1 MNDLAID
8 RLQRVLSCVWSGP
21 APSGV
26 DPTSAE
32 GQVPAAYGAWTD
44 CPLSLN
50 PRGTIVWAGPATREV
65 LGWSPED
72 LAGSHFSVLTS
83 RLGGDFLEAHLALI
97 LGGEDVTSLVDVGV
111 KRDGRTFK
119 AAITLEAVRSG
130 RGAVTG
136 ATVVLR
142 DVTAAHR
149 ERRTRHLGRRAGPA
163 VVVADTDLTVHRATK
178 AASRLL
184 GYRPEDLLTGTAE
197 KLIHPDD
204 RATVAAAV
212 GRLVADPDRTE
223 RLVARLRDKQE
234 RWRWVEGTVTNRL
247 ADPDV
252 GGLVADLR
260 DVTEQVRSH
269 DALRLS
275 GALHHAMVETAGEGI
290 AVVASDG
297 TTMYA
302 NPSMAG
308 LLGVPLEQVYGT
320 PTSALLGTCPDGT
333 TAAGPWHH
341 EIVHADPDG
350 CDRILEVT
358 RTPLDMGETVGPGS
372 LVMVADVTEARR
384 EEQALRRRA
393 LYDPLTG
400 LPNRYLF
407 LDRLGMA
414 AARQARSEGAGT
426 AVLFLDLDGL
436 KPVNDTHGH
445 HVGDELLV
453 EVAARLAG
461 AVRATD
467 TVARHGGDEFVI
479 ICEDID
485 ECAATSV
492 AARIQ
497 AAFDTPIRLAAGDF
511 PVSISVGVALSPP
524 YAIAE
529 LVRQADAAM
538 YHAKQHGGGRSALAH
553 RDGAVVL
560 HREGRQVPTGVAQ
573 PPLPREGDE
582 PTS

>member
-1 MNDLAID
+1 MNDVATD
-8 RLQRVLSCVWSGP
+8 RLQRVLSAGWSGA
-21 APSGV
+21 APYGSDGRV
-26 DPTSAE
+26 AT
-32 GQVPAAYGAWTD
+32 AADIGGLAAAFTD

-50 PRGTIVWAGPATREV
+50 TKGTIVWAGPETRDV

-119 AAITLEAVRSG
+119 AAITLEALRSG
-130 RGAVTG
+130 RGDVTG

-142 DVTAAHR
+142 DVTIAHR
-149 ERRTRHLGRRAGPA
+149 ERRSREPGRRPGHA
-163 VVVADTDLTVHRATK
+163 VVVADADFTVHHATRAV
-178 AASRLL
+178 SRML
-184 GYRPEDLLTGTAE
+184 GYTAEDLEARRARQ
-197 KLIHPDD
+197 LIHPADH
-204 RATVAAAV
+204 ATVTAAV
-212 GRLVADPDRTE
+212 DRLLADPDRTE
-223 RLVARLRDKQE
+223 RLVARLRDKQD

-252 GGLVADLR
+252 RGLVADLR
-260 DVTEQVRSH
+260 DVTEQVRSA

-275 GALHHAMVETAGEGI
+275 GALHQAMVETAEEGL

-297 TTMYA
+297 STRYA
-302 NPSMAG
+302 NAALAG
-308 LLGVPLEQVYGT
+308 LLGIPLEQLYGT
-320 PTSALLGTCPDGT
+320 STTALLGAGPDGT
-333 TAAGPWHH
+333 TDAGPRRH
-341 EIVHADPDG
+341 EVVHAHPDG
-350 CDRILEVT
+350 DRILEVT
-358 RTPLDMGETVGPGS
+358 RSPLDLGEGGGAGS
-372 LVMVADVTEARR
+372 LVVVADVTEARR

-407 LDRLGMA
+407 LDRLEMA

-426 AVLFLDLDGL
+426 AVLFLDLDRF

-445 HVGDELLV
+445 HVGDELLK
-453 EVAARLAG
+453 ELAGRLAG

-485 ECAATSV
+485 EPAATSV
-492 AARIQ
+492 AARIL
-497 AAFDTPIRLAAGDF
+497 AACGTPIRLAAGDF
-511 PVSISVGVALSPP
+511 PVSISIGVALSPP
-524 YAIAE
+524 YAFDE
-529 LVRQADAAM
+529 LVPQADAAM
-538 YHAKQHGGGRSALAH
+538 YLAKQQGGGRSAVAH
-553 RDGAVVL
+553 RDGGAPV
-560 HREGRQVPTGVAQ
+560 HQQGQREVAAQ
-573 PPLPREGDE
+573 LPLPRDGE
-582 PTS
+582 